1 MKKKILA
8 TLLILLAA
16 VGTAM
21 AGGDIEF
28 TASIDNPTL
37 IYNGLE
43 QTVTITANCSYNVTS
58 GSVTGTNVGTYTVT
72 AEATCPGHVD
82 IADTPGTFTH
92 TGSSTMTWVIEP
104 RDIATTYGDGHD
116 VTLAVKAPATEQGGV
131 VSTKWTG
138 SVINYSDLFTITF
151 NSADLSTDEYE
162 VHIFQGEAPTTMKD
176 EGRYTIVFQGKNNF
190 KGSIIKMVDVKK
202 DMSEGESV
210 TGIHFD
216 IPAQILIDG
225 ATTFDFNATVTDKK
239 SHTTL
244 HENEDY
250 TLKFFSTE
258 ADAEQ
263 ELLEPDADDTNN
275 PTPIDETTINT
286 QAKYWVV
293 AEGVAPKYQGK
304 IKKAFYTINEYQ
316 TTTPTG
322 GVEISL
328 HITEPGYP
336 TAADSPSGA
345 VIPGEMQVG
354 KNPQPAVATTVVK
367 AVVPGDFTV
376 TLTEDI
382 TFNVVGIESGAFAG
396 CNVLRFIDA
405 SNIKDFTPSS
415 LNRNAANGPF
425 AGLPKQT
432 LVYLTGADVEGEN
445 YIYHTS
451 TSADDWFCDVYRI
464 YDDSNGNQTG
474 FADATAAKWEVM
486 IPQSFTA
493 YTVKNTRK
501 MDAIKEDKQQGY
513 TTCLPYALPIDDSF
527 KAYTLAYSKTNQLG
541 FVEVTT
547 GTLNAMKPYV
557 IIPSTSGQLLNA
569 TNALISK
576 TYDNSTESFVSM
588 TADNSAAVSGE
599 KKYALIGTMTYI
611 EGAGA
616 KDKYIMQKDNVWQQI
631 NTDAAGYAETTKS
644 CILAMRAYIKDEGT
658 APARLY
664 SVFNNADGSTT
675 VIKGMQFD
683 DADAS
688 AEIYDLQG
696 RRVNA
701 PQRGGLYIIN
711 GKKMIMK

>member
-1 MKKKILA
+1 MKKNIFLTLA
-8 TLLILLAA
+8 LVFTF
-16 VGTAM
+16 VGTTWGQATDAHFEVTSVTINPNYPFVYDGTEKEYITSFEDNCNISNGEITGNKAIN
-21 AGGDIEF
+21 AGDYTATISSICHGHPIVVSGTDTYEEFHVGSVTYNWSILPRDISM
-28 TASIDNPTL
+28 TSGYADDK
-37 IYNGLE
+37 Y
-43 QTVTITANCSYNVTS
+43 VTITVN
-58 GSVTGTNVGTYTVT
+58 
-72 AEATCPGHVD
+72 D
-82 IADTPGTFTH
+82 
-92 TGSSTMTWVIEP
+92 
-104 RDIATTYGDGHD
+104 
-116 VTLAVKAPATEQGGV
+116 Q
-131 VSTKWTG
+131 KWTG
-138 SVINYSDLFTITF
+138 SAINISDVYTIKFEGANLTD
-151 NSADLSTDEYE
+151 ADYDVYVTKEE
-162 VHIFQGEAPTTMKD
+162 TPTTIKD
-176 EGRYTIVFQGKNNF
+176 EGRYTIVFTGKGNF
-190 KGSIIKMVDVKK
+190 TGTITKTFDVKK

-210 TGIHFD
+210 TGIHLD

-239 SHTTL
+239 SYTTL

-250 TLKFFSTE
+250 TLKFYSSENDANLATDDDNTNDPTPLIE
-258 ADAEQ
+258 AD
-263 ELLEPDADDTNN
+263 
-275 PTPIDETTINT
+275 INT
-286 QAKYWVV
+286 QAKYWIV
-293 AEGVAPKYQGK
+293 AEGIAPKYQGK
-304 IKKAFYTINEYQ
+304 IKKAFYTVKEYQ
-316 TTTPTG
+316 TTTPAG

-405 SNIKDFTPSS
+405 SSIKDYTPSS

-425 AGLPKQT
+425 AGLPNQT

-513 TTCLPYALPIDDSF
+513 TTYLPYALPIDDSF

-569 TNALISK
+569 TNALISQ
-576 TYDNSTESFVSM
+576 TYDNSSESFVSM
-588 TADNSAAVSGE
+588 IADNSAAVSGE

-644 CILAMRAYIKDEGT
+644 CILAMRAYIEDEGT

>member
-1 MKKKILA
+1 MKKNIFLTLA
-8 TLLILLAA
+8 LVFTF
-16 VGTAM
+16 VGTTWGQATDAHFEVTSVTINDNYPFVYDGTEKTYITSFVDNCSISDGEITGNKAKN
-21 AGGDIEF
+21 AGDYTATISSICHGHPIVVSGTDTYEEFHVGSVTYNWSILPRDISM
-28 TASIDNPTL
+28 TSGYADDK
-37 IYNGLE
+37 Y
-43 QTVTITANCSYNVTS
+43 VTITVN
-58 GSVTGTNVGTYTVT
+58 
-72 AEATCPGHVD
+72 D
-82 IADTPGTFTH
+82 
-92 TGSSTMTWVIEP
+92 
-104 RDIATTYGDGHD
+104 
-116 VTLAVKAPATEQGGV
+116 Q
-131 VSTKWTG
+131 KWTG
-138 SVINYSDLFTITF
+138 SAINISNVYTIEFEGANLTD
-151 NSADLSTDEYE
+151 ADYDVYVTKEE
-162 VHIFQGEAPTTMKD
+162 TPTTIKD
-176 EGRYTIVFQGKNNF
+176 EGRYTIVFTGKGNF
-190 KGSIIKMVDVKK
+190 TGTITKTFDVKK
-202 DMSEGESV
+202 DMSDGESV
-210 TGIHFD
+210 TGIHLD

-239 SHTTL
+239 SYTTL

-250 TLKFFSTE
+250 TLKFFSSENDANLATDDDNTNDPTPLIE
-258 ADAEQ
+258 AD
-263 ELLEPDADDTNN
+263 
-275 PTPIDETTINT
+275 INT
-286 QAKYWVV
+286 QAKYWIV
-293 AEGVAPKYQGK
+293 AEGIAPKYQGK
-304 IKKAFYTINEYQ
+304 IKKAFYTVKEYQ

-354 KNPQPAVATTVVK
+354 KKPQPAVATTVVK

-405 SNIKDFTPSS
+405 SSIKDFTPSS

-425 AGLPKQT
+425 AGLPNQT

-513 TTCLPYALPIDDSF
+513 TTYLPYALPIDDSF

-588 TADNSAAVSGE
+588 IADNSAAVSGE

-644 CILAMRAYIKDEGT
+644 CILAMRAYIEDEGT

>member
-1 MKKKILA
+1 MKKNIFLTLA
-8 TLLILLAA
+8 LVFTF
-16 VGTAM
+16 VGTTWGQATD
-21 AGGDIEF
+21 AHFEVTSVTF
-28 TASIDNPTL
+28 NDNYPFVYDGTEKT
-37 IYNGLE
+37 Y
-43 QTVTITANCSYNVTS
+43 ITSFVDNCSISDGEITGNTATNAGDYTATISSICHGHPIDKGSYTYEEFHV
-58 GSVTGTNVGTYTVT
+58 GSVTYNWS
-72 AEATCPGHVD
+72 
-82 IADTPGTFTH
+82 IQ
-92 TGSSTMTWVIEP
+92 P
-104 RDIATTYGDGHD
+104 RDISKDYTDYD
-116 VTLAVKAPATEQGGV
+116 VDITVTNQ
-131 VSTKWTG
+131 KWTG
-138 SVINYSDLFTITF
+138 SAINISDVYTIKF
-151 NSADLSTDEYE
+151 KDEDLKPADYDVYVTKEE
-162 VHIFQGEAPTTMKD
+162 TPTTIKD
-176 EGRYTIVFQGKNNF
+176 EGRYTIVFTGKGNF
-190 KGSIIKMVDVKK
+190 TGTITKTFDVKK

-239 SHTTL
+239 SYTTL

-250 TLKFFSTE
+250 TLKFFSSENDANLATDDDNTNDPTPLIE
-258 ADAEQ
+258 AD
-263 ELLEPDADDTNN
+263 
-275 PTPIDETTINT
+275 INT
-286 QAKYWVV
+286 QAKYWIV
-293 AEGVAPKYQGK
+293 AEGIAPKYQGK
-304 IKKAFYTINEYQ
+304 IKKAFYTVKEYQ

-354 KNPQPAVATTVVK
+354 KKPQPAVATTVVK

-405 SNIKDFTPSS
+405 SSIKDFTPSS

-425 AGLPKQT
+425 AGLPNQT

-513 TTCLPYALPIDDSF
+513 TTYLPYALPIDDSF

-541 FVEVTT
+541 FIEVAT
-547 GTLNAMKPYV
+547 GTLDAMKPYV

-576 TYDNSTESFVSM
+576 TYDNNSTESFVSM
-588 TADNSAAVSGE
+588 IADNSAAVSGE

-611 EGAGA
+611 EGAEA

-644 CILAMRAYIKDEGT
+644 CILAMRAYIEDEGT

>member
-37 IYNGLE
+37 IYNGVE

-72 AEATCPGHVD
+72 AESSCTGHED
-82 IADTPGTFTH
+82 LADTPGSFIH

-104 RDIATTYGDGHD
+104 RDIATTYSDGHD

-239 SHTTL
+239 SHVTL
-244 HENEDY
+244 YEGTDY
-250 TLKFFSTE
+250 TLKFFTTE
-258 ADAEQ
+258 ADATQ
-263 ELLEPDADDTNN
+263 ELSEPDGDDTNN
-275 PTPIDETTINT
+275 PTPTAETAINA
-286 QAKYWVV
+286 QGKYWVV
-293 AEGVAPKYQGK
+293 AEGLAPKYQGK
-304 IKKAFYTINEYQ
+304 VKQIFYVVNEYQ
-316 TTTPTG
+316 TETDANST
-322 GVEISL
+322 EISL
-328 HITEPGYP
+328 HITDPGYP
-336 TAADSPSGA
+336 VAETSPTQTVIKGKMEVGAATGA
-345 VIPGEMQVG
+345 AIDVVSNKVTIPGT
-354 KNPQPAVATTVVK
+354 KTVSI
-367 AVVPGDFTV
+367 
-376 TLTEDI
+376 TEDI
-382 TFNVVGIESGAFAG
+382 NFDVIGIENNAFAG
-396 CNVLRFIDA
+396 CTVLRWIDA
-405 SNIKDFTPSS
+405 TALESFIPSS
-415 LNRNAANGPF
+415 LERIVSGAPF
-425 AGLPKQT
+425 YGVPKQS
-432 LVYLTGADVEGEN
+432 LVFLTGTTIEGTNYVYKVNTDKFFCEEYKVFDDMSGTQTEFSEPNGYNWFYEN
-445 YIYHTS
+445 
-451 TSADDWFCDVYRI
+451 
-464 YDDSNGNQTG
+464 
-474 FADATAAKWEVM
+474 
-486 IPQSFTA
+486 PQAFKA
-493 YTVKNTRK
+493 YKVTNTR
-501 MDAIKEDKQQGY
+501 MLSAGQHY
-513 TTCLPYALPIDDSF
+513 TTCLPYDLTLPTDL
-527 KAYTLAYSKTNQLG
+527 KAYTLEASSDKLLG
-541 FVEVTT
+541 FVEV
-547 GTLNAMKPYV
+547 GTLSAFTPYV
-557 IIPSTSGQLLNA
+557 IIPTAGGQHLSIQATTDIPATTYTEATANALNA
-569 TNALISK
+569 TTATVGGHSMKGSMAFIGGANAQNLYIMQGKNATTGVCSWK
-576 TYDNSTESFVSM
+576 QI
-588 TADNSAAVSGE
+588 TADNGDYVTN
-599 KKYALIGTMTYI
+599 KYCVLP
-611 EGAGA
+611 
-616 KDKYIMQKDNVWQQI
+616 
-631 NTDAAGYAETTKS
+631 
-644 CILAMRAYIKDEGT
+644 MRAYIAAGG

-664 SVFNNADGSTT
+664 ATFNNADGSTT
-675 VIKGMQFD
+675 SISDLQV

-696 RRVNA
+696 RRVKS
-701 PQRGGLYIIN
+701 PVKGGLYIIN